1 MNIFYLDHDTKVCAS
16 QHNDKHVVKMIL
28 EYAQLLS
35 TAHHIIDDSLKHV
48 EDKRGLKFYLDRF
61 DAIYKPTH
69 INHPSAVWVRA
80 NVENYF
86 WLYELWLDL
95 LDEYTHRYGKVHAS
109 ARLRKWLSVS
119 PFHIPDGKFYEPT
132 QAMPDEFKSESSIDA
147 YRRYYVTA
155 KQHLAKW
162 TKRNM
167 PAWYFALSY
176 KLGVE

>member
-35 TAHHIIDDSLKHV
+35 TAHHVCDERVRWHDGFGNGFHTHLR
-48 EDKRGLKFYLDRF
+48 EN
-61 DAIYKPTH
+61 IYKKTH
-69 INHPSAVWVRA
+69 VNHPSAVWARA

-86 WLYELWLDL
+86 WLYTLWLDL

-109 ARLRKWLSVS
+109 ARLRKWLSCA
-119 PFHIPDGKFYEPT
+119 PAHIPDGKFYEPT
-132 QAMPDEFKSESSIDA
+132 QAMPDEFKSSSSIEA
-147 YRRYYVTA
+147 YRKYYASA
-155 KQHLAKW
+155 KKHLAKW

-167 PAWYFALSY
+167 PVWYFALCR
-176 KLGVE
+176 